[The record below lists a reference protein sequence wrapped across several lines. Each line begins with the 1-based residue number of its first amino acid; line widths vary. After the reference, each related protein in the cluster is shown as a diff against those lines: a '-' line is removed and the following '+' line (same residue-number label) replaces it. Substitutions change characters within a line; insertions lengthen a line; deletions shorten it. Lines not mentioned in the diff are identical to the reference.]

1 MPQGGG
7 SYHNEI
13 CSTHGSLA
21 IRSLIS
27 ECLAQLN
34 GVGLRR
40 SQLVGAVSFGTA
52 AISSNWTPIWDK
64 TARSM
69 DWPKGEP

>member
-1 MPQGGG
+1 MPQGG
-7 SYHNEI
+7 SYHKEI

-52 AISSNWTPIWDK
+52 A
-64 TARSM
+64 
-69 DWPKGEP
+69 